1 MKLPPAVKSF
11 WSKEDGVSSI
21 EYALILALVGMG
33 IIGAAAALGDQ
44 VAVSINTAVAEL
56 QY

>member
-1 MKLPPAVKSF
+1 MKLPPAMKSF